1 MGVKPIDE
9 EKGYPPLG
17 REAPKQL
24 DVERQNVISWLIT
37 KLLMDMWQVML
48 KNPTLLG
55 QRKVTTEDVNRATLS
70 ATKLLD
76 ILNDIVDI
84 LPEDEIDLVKILYNI
99 NKSIVPLT
107 SLKTFGLEPLIDNE
121 VEVSFWKTVGEGY
134 TVRIPV
140 KPDAEQ
146 LVKNLIASE
155 AGFIVRETPN
165 GYILDKVKVT
175 DVVGQMVYINR
186 DSWEFDYTDT
196 EPELVTNDDEWE
208 FLDAIWEEFKTL

>member
-1 MGVKPIDE
+1 MGIKSVYEDYLPV
-9 EKGYPPLG
+9 G
-17 REAPKQL
+17 RVDPKQL
-24 DVERQNVISWLIT
+24 ADEKQNFIIGLLT
-37 KLLMDMWQVML
+37 NLLMYMWRASPLNQ
-48 KNPTLLG
+48 NPLG
-55 QRKVTTEDVNRATLS
+55 QRKVTIEDVNRATLV
-70 ATKLLD
+70 ATKLIDL
-76 ILNDIVDI
+76 LNDIVGI

-134 TVRIPV
+134 TVKIPV

-196 EPELVTNDDEWE
+196 KPDLVTNDDEWD